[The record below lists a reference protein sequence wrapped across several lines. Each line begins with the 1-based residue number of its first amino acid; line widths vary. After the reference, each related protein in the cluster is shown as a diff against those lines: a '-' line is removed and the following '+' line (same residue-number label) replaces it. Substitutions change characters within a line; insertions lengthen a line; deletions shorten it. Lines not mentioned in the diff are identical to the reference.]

1 MKLFDWVSKIAR
13 RSSPENPSTNLAN
26 PDSWLVDW
34 MGSGGTDSGVNVTPE
49 TAMKFSAVFACVRVI
64 SETIASLPLFVYE
77 AKGRSKRKAR
87 EHDIYTLLHS
97 KPNND
102 QTPFVFFET
111 MLAHASLWGNAY
123 AFIQRNNG
131 AVPTELIPL
140 LPDRTQVER
149 IEGEKKYVTM
159 VNGGRMIFDPLDII
173 HIPAIG
179 LDGMQGLSPIA
190 NARQAIGLGIATE
203 QYGAKFFGNNA
214 NPSGIIEHPNK
225 LTPEARKNLRESWAS
240 RHQGLD
246 NAHRVSILE
255 EGMTWKQQSLPP
267 DDAQFLQTR
276 KFQLSEIA
284 RIFRVP
290 PHFIGDLDKATFSN
304 IEHQSIEFVVHTIRP
319 WIIRIEQELNYKL
332 FGRNELGKFYSEFK
346 LDGLLRGDTKS
357 RYESYAI
364 ARNWGWLS
372 ANDIRALENMNPVT
386 GLDSYLQPLNME
398 SIGGPSKP
406 KPKEVPAEVKPKAN
420 SLGAFKGLFQD
431 SLRRITKREVSEIRR
446 LIKKESGDDWIDIYY
461 NEYRGVVATALRPVF
476 TAYIESGG
484 HPSHAIDEALDY
496 YSEKSS
502 EALRS
507 CGGNYESVL
516 SDWEENKS
524 ERFTNIF
531 GGFNNETR
539 C

>member
-1 MKLFDWVSKIAR
+1 MKLFNWLSKIGK

-34 MGSGGTDSGVNVTPE
+34 MGEGATDSGVNVTPE

-77 AKGRSKRKAR
+77 TKGRSKRKAR
-87 EHDIYTLLHS
+87 EHSIYNLLHNS
-97 KPNND
+97 PNRD

-111 MLAHASLWGNAY
+111 LAAHASLWGNGY

-131 AVPTELIPL
+131 AVPVELLPL

-149 IEGEKKYVTM
+149 IEGEKKYVTT
-159 VNGGRMIFDPLDII
+159 VNGERLFFDPMDVL

-203 QYGAKFFGNNA
+203 QFGAKFFGNNA
-214 NPSGIIEHPNK
+214 NPSGILEHPSK
-225 LTPEARKNLRESWAS
+225 LTPEARKNLRDSWSA
-240 RHQGLD
+240 RHQGLE

-255 EGMTWKQQSLPP
+255 EGMQWKQQSIPP
-267 DDAQFLQTR
+267 EDAQFLQTR

-319 WIIRIEQELNYKL
+319 WVIRIEQEINQKL
-332 FGRNELGKFYSEFK
+332 FRRDEAGTFYAEFK

-398 SIGGPSKP
+398 PTGGPKKQKQEPTPPSEGQSSLKP
-406 KPKEVPAEVKPKAN
+406 
-420 SLGAFKGLFQD
+420 FKGLFQD
-431 SLRRITKREVSEIRR
+431 SLRRISKREVSEIRR
-446 LIKKESGDDWIDIYY
+446 LLKKEKGNNWADSYY
-461 NEYRGVVATALRPVF
+461 EEFRGVILTALRPVF
-476 TAYIESGG
+476 TAFVESGG
-484 HPSHAIDEALDY
+484 TPLYRLDDAVDFYSKKSIEAI
-496 YSEKSS
+496 
-502 EALRS
+502 RN
-507 CGGNYESVL
+507 CGTNFESVL
-516 SDWEENKS
+516 SEWEENKS
-524 ERFTNIF
+524 DRFANIF
-531 GGFNNETR
+531 GGFENE
-539 C
+539 